1 LVVLII
7 ALILV
12 AVVALFALAT
22 RRTTKPDL
30 TNQAIAT
37 ALGRLVRDRAVV
49 VEGGYVSTT
58 QLDDRR
64 STRGRLEARTLATV
78 RVSGTIPIERL
89 FTAVRE
95 ARL

>member
-1 LVVLII
+1 MLII
-7 ALILV
+7 ALVLV
-12 AVVALFALAT
+12 AAVALFGLT
-22 RRTTKPDL
+22 RRAKPDI

-49 VEGGYVSTT
+49 VEGGFVSTT
-58 QLDDRR
+58 HLDEGR

-78 RVSGTIPIERL
+78 RVNGTIRIERL

>member
-1 LVVLII
+1 MLII
-7 ALILV
+7 ALVLV
-12 AVVALFALAT
+12 LALLELVLWP
-22 RRTTKPDL
+22 TTTPDL

-49 VEGGYVSTT
+49 VEGGYVSST
-58 QLDDRR
+58 QRDDLR
-64 STRGRLEARTLATV
+64 STRGRIEARTLATV

>member
-1 LVVLII
+1 MLII
-7 ALILV
+7 GLALV
-12 AVVALFALAT
+12 AVLALFALAT
-22 RRTTKPDL
+22 RRTAKPDL

-78 RVSGTIPIERL
+78 RGSGTIPIERL
-89 FTAVRE
+89 FTPVRE

>member
-1 LVVLII
+1 MLII
-7 ALILV
+7 ALVL
-12 AVVALFALAT
+12 VVALLELVFWP
-22 RRTTKPDL
+22 TTKPDL

-49 VEGGYVSTT
+49 VEGGYVSST
-58 QLDDRR
+58 QRDDRR
-64 STRGRLEARTLATV
+64 STRGRLEAHTLATV
-78 RVSGTIPIERL
+78 RGSGTIPIERL